1 MLRTESSVCYC
12 LICLCK
18 INYLLQTLY
27 PYCSQ
32 LSSKCFRWEPLWDSP
47 GGSAGKEPTCQS
59 RRCKR
64 CRFDPWVGKIP
75 WRREWQP
82 PPVFLPEEL
91 YRQRSLQATV
101 HGVTKSQTQ
110 PNDLLSLLSVPI
122 ISRKD
127 SWIFMYES
135 TLGLRCSIYTI
146 SELIKSWI

>member
-82 PPVFLPEEL
+82 PPVFLPGESCG
-91 YRQRSLQATV
+91 QRSLVGCSRWVADESNT
-101 HGVTKSQTQ
+101 TECKC
-110 PNDLLSLLSVPI
+110 PRSL
-122 ISRKD
+122 
-127 SWIFMYES
+127 
-135 TLGLRCSIYTI
+135 CTI
-146 SELIKSWI
+146 GRDVRWHSHCGKHYGSSPSN